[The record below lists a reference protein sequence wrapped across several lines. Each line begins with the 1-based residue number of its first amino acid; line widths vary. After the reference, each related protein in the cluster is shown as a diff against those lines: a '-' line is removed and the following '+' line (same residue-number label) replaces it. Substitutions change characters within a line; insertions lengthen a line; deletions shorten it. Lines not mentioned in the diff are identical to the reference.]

1 MGFFRRGPGGI
12 EIEWASNILG
22 PCGAFIGPDF
32 INKFAGL
39 RPFMLVKN
47 LCEGLDEAVYP
58 RATWGSPLAV
68 ANVSGG
74 V

>member
-1 MGFFRRGPGGI
+1 MTVYV
-12 EIEWASNILG
+12 S
-22 PCGAFIGPDF
+22 
-32 INKFAGL
+32 
-39 RPFMLVKN
+39 KN
-47 LCEGLDEAVYP
+47 LYEGLDEAVYP